1 LVDIKISHKLKFQW
15 SSLAISCN
23 FMHGLT
29 NLMTLQILKLY
40 V

>member
-1 LVDIKISHKLKFQW
+1 
-15 SSLAISCN
+15 
-23 FMHGLT
+23 MHGLT